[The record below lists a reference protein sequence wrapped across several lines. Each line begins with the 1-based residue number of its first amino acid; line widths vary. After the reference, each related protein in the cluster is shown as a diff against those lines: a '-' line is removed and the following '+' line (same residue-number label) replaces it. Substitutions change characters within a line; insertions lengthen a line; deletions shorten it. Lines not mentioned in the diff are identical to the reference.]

1 MAVRKEEGQ
10 EVTNPTGVSVPDK
23 RQERRGS
30 KQQQDQ
36 LIYVGPNIPGG
47 LLMQYTVF
55 LGGVPEHLTDLFE
68 KQPAIR
74 QLIVPVNDL
83 AAVQERMR
91 KPGTLEHTLFQ
102 QVKVGDK

>member
-10 EVTNPTGVSVPDK
+10 E
-23 RQERRGS
+23 RRGA
-30 KQQQDQ
+30 KQQQYP

-55 LGGVPEHLTDLFE
+55 RGGVPEHLTDLFE

-91 KPGTLEHTLFQ
+91 KSGTLEHTLFQ
-102 QVKVGDK
+102 QVKDGDK